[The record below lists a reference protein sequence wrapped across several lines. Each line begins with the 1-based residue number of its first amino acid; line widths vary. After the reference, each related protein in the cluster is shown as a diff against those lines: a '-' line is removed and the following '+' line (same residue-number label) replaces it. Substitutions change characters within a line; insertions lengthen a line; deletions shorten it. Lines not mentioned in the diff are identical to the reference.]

1 MKIRKL
7 SKARR
12 FMRIAHLINFLFLF
26 FVVFYYCLELNIETQ
41 TVFFNLQNMLLC
53 TPYILLYLL
62 LELWLYPK
70 YIRVRHVRKY
80 SVIGVALVVL
90 ISVIWTFLI
99 RPHVISENN
108 DIAFFPFL
116 RWTVCFLMCLTIF
129 FVITSNNMFAFSF
142 LLESEQENLARTKL
156 QLELNL
162 LKYQLNPH
170 FLMNT
175 LNNIHALIE
184 DDRDKAQD
192 AVRTLSKIMR
202 YMYYDTSKE
211 RVELA
216 KDLEILQ
223 SYFELMKLRYIDGVD
238 FQFNVPEEIPH
249 VKVAPNLFV
258 NIVENAMKHGIS
270 YGHASF
276 VHFTLE
282 VDDSHVICKV
292 RNSKYEHKN
301 AVDSTGFGVKSMKK
315 RLDLLYP
322 EQYEYKVE
330 ETENEYFVEL
340 IIPVQ

>member
-1 MKIRKL
+1 MQKL
-7 SKARR
+7 SKVRR
-12 FMRIAHLINFLFLF
+12 IMRLAHLVNLLFVL
-26 FVVFYYCLELNIETQ
+26 FVVVYYCLELNIETQ
-41 TVFFNLQNMLLC
+41 TIFWNLRNLLLC

-62 LELWLYPK
+62 LECWLFPNYVRK
-70 YIRVRHVRKY
+70 RRVRVY
-80 SVIGVALVVL
+80 AVVCLILVVA
-90 ISVIWTFLI
+90 ISAIWTFLI
-99 RPHVISENN
+99 RPHITEDVNISY
-108 DIAFFPFL
+108 FSFL
-116 RWTVCFLMCLTIF
+116 RWTVCFLMCLTLF
-129 FVITSNNMFAFSF
+129 FVVTANNMFAFSF
-142 LLESEQENLARTKL
+142 QIEREQEHIVKTKL

>member
-1 MKIRKL
+1 MQKL
-7 SKARR
+7 SKVRR
-12 FMRIAHLINFLFLF
+12 IMRLAHLVNLLFVL
-26 FVVFYYCLELNIETQ
+26 FVVVYYCLELNIETQ
-41 TVFFNLQNMLLC
+41 TIFWNLRNLLLC

-62 LELWLYPK
+62 LECWLFPNYVRK
-70 YIRVRHVRKY
+70 RRVRVY
-80 SVIGVALVVL
+80 AVVCLILVVA
-90 ISVIWTFLI
+90 ISAIWTFLI
-99 RPHVISENN
+99 RPHITEDVNISY
-108 DIAFFPFL
+108 FSFL
-116 RWTVCFLMCLTIF
+116 RWTVCFLMCLTLF
-129 FVITSNNMFAFSF
+129 FVVTANNMFAFSF
-142 LLESEQENLARTKL
+142 QIEREQEHIVKTKL

-301 AVDSTGFGVKSMKK
+301 AADSTGFGVKSLKK